1 MMHNVHKAMPDFSY
15 QLLPVFGLNHT
26 LLSPFFSCGA
36 IHYFTETTGPWIFEY
51 WSLNE
56 AHVGERKTEP
66 LDSLAAEEFPLHT
79 FYWFECFIQLRPD
92 QTSCPVS
99 KGQTRPFAQ
108 YNSISSGQNR
118 TSIGRLTWFHPF
130 QTFGPPT
137 SVDNIFWEWCKKMG
151 WQSPT
156 EAKLSTAQSPGTN
169 WTVSPFWDK
178 KKTLLYLLSGH

>member
-1 MMHNVHKAMPDFSY
+1 MCIRQCQTSLISSY
-15 QLLPVFGLNHT
+15 LCLVSITPCFH
-26 LLSPFFSCGA
+26 LSFLVEPS
-36 IHYFTETTGPWIFEY
+36 IISQKPQVPEY
-51 WSLNE
+51 SNIE
-56 AHVGERKTEP
+56 ASMRLMLVRGKTEP

-151 WQSPT
+151 WQRPT
-156 EAKLSTAQSPGTN
+156 EAKLSTAQTPGTN